1 MDAHPFQ
8 SADPRADEA
17 SEVIQRYADMVYRI
31 ARVQMKNPHDADDV
45 FQDVFL
51 AYIRSDLHFDDEA
64 HRKAWLI
71 RTTLNRCKKWFGSAW
86 VQKTV
91 ALDDTLPA
99 ADHPEYLEL
108 WDAVRRLPKQH
119 QTVLLLFYGE
129 QMQAAEIGAA
139 LGIREKTVR
148 MQLTRARR
156 KLKQELE
163 SEEPAEDISI

>member
-1 MDAHPFQ
+1 MDAHPLQ
-8 SADPRADEA
+8 SGCTPADEA

-51 AYIRSDLHFDDEA
+51 AYVRSDLTFEDET

-86 VQKTV
+86 FQKTV
-91 ALDDTLPA
+91 PLDDTIPA
-99 ADHPEYLEL
+99 ADLPEHLEL
-108 WDAVRRLPKQH
+108 WDAIQRLPKQYR
-119 QTVLLLFYGE
+119 TVLSLFYGE

-139 LGIREKTVR
+139 LGIQEKTVR

-156 KLKQELE
+156 KLKKELE
-163 SEEPAEDISI
+163 SEETADGIST

>member
-108 WDAVRRLPKQH
+108 WLSLIH
-119 QTVLLLFYGE
+119 
-129 QMQAAEIGAA
+129 I
-139 LGIREKTVR
+139 
-148 MQLTRARR
+148 
-156 KLKQELE
+156 
-163 SEEPAEDISI
+163 

>member
-8 SADPRADEA
+8 SACTPADEA

-31 ARVQMKNPHDADDV
+31 ARVQMKNMHDADDV

-51 AYIRSDLHFDDEA
+51 AYVRSGQAFEDEA

-86 VQKTV
+86 FQKT
-91 ALDDTLPA
+91 APLDDTIPA
-99 ADHPEYLEL
+99 ADHPEYFEL
-108 WDAVRRLPKQH
+108 WDAVRRLPKQYR
-119 QTVLLLFYGE
+119 TVLMLFYGE
-129 QMQAAEIGAA
+129 QMQASEIGAA
-139 LGIREKTVR
+139 LGIQEKTVR

-163 SEEPAEDISI
+163 SEETADGFST